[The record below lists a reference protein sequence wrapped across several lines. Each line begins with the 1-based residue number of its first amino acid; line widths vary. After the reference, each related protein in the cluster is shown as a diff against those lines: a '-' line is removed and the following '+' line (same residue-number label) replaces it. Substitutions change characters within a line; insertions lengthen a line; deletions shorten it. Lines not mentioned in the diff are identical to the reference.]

1 MSVAPTSANISI
13 DEFRANVQKAVA
25 TRGATY
31 HTIKVFIFR
40 FEDDATGADRDAK
53 TFSGCMQDVFGI
65 DDVEDLVIEK
75 TSKSP
80 FLVVNERIVAN
91 VSKLAGA
98 RSLLIVAYIGHA
110 IVESNEL
117 QLISESGSQKMLWS
131 WVHNY
136 LVSPEDSI
144 QSLDM
149 LVVLDCCYT
158 GSAVRAGGNRA
169 VQVLAAC
176 DCDAH
181 STARSRESGVTFI
194 QRFRTAAHV
203 IRNAGNLLV
212 NVESLFGELQRSKAP
227 KTPDAVHRII
237 GNARPLV
244 LPIKRSSTTL
254 EQPVSSSTATN
265 VLFKLS
271 LAGEPTDVL
280 SEFVALIKTIPP
292 EFKVTLENAYEST
305 SVVFLCRASW
315 ATFAR
320 LRSTLDCVFIAAVK
334 GASLV
339 PGKIDGQ
346 AHDTS
351 QMETETRT
359 FGDSLENRLAC

>member
-13 DEFRANVQKAVA
+13 DEFRANLQKAVA

-75 TSKSP
+75 SSKYPS
-80 FLVVNERIVAN
+80 LGVNERIIAN
-91 VSKLAGA
+91 VRRLAGA

-110 IVESNEL
+110 FLN
-117 QLISESGSQKMLWS
+117 QT
-131 WVHNY
+131 NY
-136 LVSPEDSI
+136 CLYRKAEN
-144 QSLDM
+144 LDI
-149 LVVLDCCYT
+149 LAVLDCCYA

-169 VQVLAAC
+169 VQVLAA
-176 DCDAH
+176 CDAH

-212 NVESLFGELQRSKAP
+212 NVESIFGELQCSKAP

-254 EQPVSSSTATN
+254 EQPVSSSSATK

-271 LAGEPTDVL
+271 LAGEPTEVV
-280 SEFVALIKTIPP
+280 SEFVALITTIPP